1 LTYLVCGLPSE
12 YCEFGKKFADCKEW
26 MKVHKPE
33 EFLKYEFVAAK
44 PQVEKQKASIQAESE
59 EAGKK
64 QRKDSK
70 SI

>member
-1 LTYLVCGLPSE
+1 
-12 YCEFGKKFADCKEW
+12 